1 MSNMAQCVQ
10 HDSASMLPELDTGS
24 DDLLNLSIS
33 VSGGNENYK

>member
-1 MSNMAQCVQ
+1 MA
-10 HDSASMLPELDTGS
+10 ASTTLPELDTGS